1 MWPDRR
7 VSAVLVVCLYIAVP
21 VCADTISIE
30 NGGDNGILLSSLC
43 TTDYATL
50 EALLGDA
57 SDERGDVVGACLVGN
72 DTVTFTCNIVT
83 VTRHPPYDQVAPRP
97 PGGMKLVFDGSDV
110 VLSWSPTKT
119 NQDGTECTD
128 LAYYAIHRS
137 DNLYTLTTT
146 WAEIST
152 TTTISWRDAG
162 AHSLPTRY
170 YCITAMDQNYNR
182 SSPSLI
188 VSSRADRP
196 IIVLAREEGQ
206 LRAEIMVPASIASPL
221 YKSSNNYKDDIS
233 FVLERVSSKED
244 ADTIRTYRV
253 KPIKATTEEE
263 VSKFTFAEPRAE
275 LSLSYQVDADNK
287 IEKIGL
293 DAGGAPRILGLER
306 FNGIEWLR
314 CGGSVDTDARKVTVK
329 TSRVGLWR
337 LAFSPRPQE
346 LTVTNVLPR
355 IFTPYKDNK
364 NDIVQ
369 FIYDGA
375 EPEEII
381 EARIYNIEGL
391 RIAELKTGEV
401 EKSCCWDGRDA
412 NDNIVPAGIYIYQL
426 RTASEVYNGTVV
438 VAR

>member
-1 MWPDRR
+1 MWPDWL
-7 VSAVLVVCLYIAVP
+7 VTAVLVVCLRVAIP
-21 VCADTISIE
+21 VCADTVSIE
-30 NGGDNGILLSSLC
+30 NGSDSGTLVNNIVSYSSFTELLN
-43 TTDYATL
+43 TV
-50 EALLGDA
+50 
-57 SDERGDVVGACLVGN
+57 SDVRGDVVGACLVGN
-72 DTVTFTCNIVT
+72 DTYTFTCNMVT
-83 VTRHPPYDQVAPRP
+83 VTRHPPSDQVAPRP
-97 PGGMKLVFDGSDV
+97 PGGLRLTFDDSDV
-110 VLSWSPTKT
+110 VLSWSASTT
-119 NQDGTECTD
+119 NEDDTECTD

-152 TTTISWRDAG
+152 TTALSWRDAG

-170 YCITAMDQNYNR
+170 YCLTALDQNSNR

-188 VSSRADRP
+188 VSSHADRP

-221 YKSSNNYKDDIS
+221 YKSSNSYGDDVS

-244 ADTIRTYRV
+244 ADTIRAYRI

-263 VSKFTFAEPRAE
+263 ISKFTFTEPRVE
-275 LSLSYQVDADNK
+275 LSLSYEVDADNK

-293 DAGGAPRILGLER
+293 DAGGAPKVLGLGR

-314 CGGSVDTDARKVTVK
+314 CGGTVDMDAKKVTVK

-346 LTVTNVLPR
+346 LTVTNVVPR
-355 IFTPYKDNK
+355 IFTPYKDNR

-426 RTASEVYNGTVV
+426 RTTSEVYNGTVV